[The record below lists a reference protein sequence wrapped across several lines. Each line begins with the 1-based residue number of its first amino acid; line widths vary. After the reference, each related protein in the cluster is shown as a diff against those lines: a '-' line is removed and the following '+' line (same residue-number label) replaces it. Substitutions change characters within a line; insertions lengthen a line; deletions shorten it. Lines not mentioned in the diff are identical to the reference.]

1 MALPLSIP
9 VAVAAFSAFSSFQQ
23 TTITNRQK
31 RAQARV
37 AELNA
42 DLALMEGDL
51 ALKTAFLAEAESRR
65 RTKQLIGQQRA
76 TMAATGF
83 AVGEG
88 SFADIIETSAVLG
101 DMEAAVIIFEG
112 QVIKARKTLE
122 AQSLRAEAKTL
133 RESQADPGLAGLGA
147 GLGSFTSLARF

>member
-1 MALPLSIP
+1 MAIPLAIP
-9 VAVAAFSAFSSFQQ
+9 IAVAAFSAFSSFEQ
-23 TTITNRQK
+23 TKIANKQK

-37 AELNA
+37 ARMNA
-42 DLALMEGDL
+42 DLAELEGDL

-88 SFADIIETSAVLG
+88 SFADIVEMSAVLG
-101 DMEAAVIIFEG
+101 EVEAAAIIFEG
-112 QVIKARKTLE
+112 QTVKFRKQLE
-122 AQSLRAEAKTL
+122 ARSLRAQAKSIE
-133 RESQADPGLAGLGA
+133 ESRADPGLAGLGA
-147 GLGSFTSLARF
+147 GLSTFTSLAKF